1 MSAPGSEDP
10 TRRLPPVSTPPRRG
24 PTVYVEPDEALW
36 RQEVRDRLRSQTTAI
51 TLVAVLAFAAL
62 GVGLWAVLSDAQQDD
77 GASSARVRSL
87 EQRMDRVESALS
99 QRAAALENVARLR
112 DRQQALEQRLEG
124 LEQRIADSAESLDS
138 TTQAITA
145 TQQAIEQL
153 EERVDQLE
161 QAAP

>member
-1 MSAPGSEDP
+1 MSAPGSDDP

-24 PTVYVEPDEALW
+24 RTVYLEGDEAVW
-36 RQEVRDRLRSQTTAI
+36 RQEVLDRLRSHTTAI
-51 TLVAVLAFAAL
+51 TLVALLAFAAF
-62 GVGLWAVLSDAQQDD
+62 GVGLWAVFSDAQQDE

-87 EQRMDRVESALS
+87 EQRVERVESALS
-99 QRAAALENVARLR
+99 RRDAALDDVATLR
-112 DRQQALEQRLEG
+112 DRQQALEQRLQG
-124 LEQRIADSAESLDS
+124 LEQRIADSAENLDS
-138 TTQAITA
+138 TAQAITG